1 MSREVVTIAVFQ
13 EEAGWSLP
21 SSHVERIRRAVGADD
36 TVQQVRSMGPL
47 LSALGETTVLI
58 GFPLTGDQFSTLAGG
73 ARMVQLTEAI
83 AGNAETLL
91 EATARGVRVATAI
104 PFRAPQTAEHAVAL
118 TLAMLR
124 NLDDAAHAQSEHRW
138 AAAEI
143 ARSVRVLSGLT
154 VGIVALETIGRE
166 IARRFG
172 AFGVKVVRTSE
183 SPGSVSDGGEAGG
196 VGEVVPLEDA
206 GQVASRAD
214 VLIVAAPRTPRT
226 TRLIDAAALK
236 RMKDRAVLVDVSS
249 GGVVEHE
256 ALLEALRK
264 HRIGAAALD
273 GFRTRPLPPSSPLW
287 TMPHVLI
294 TPGIA
299 AASDGY
305 WRAATE
311 TITENLG
318 RYKRGEPLLEPLT
331 RSWFQA
337 PSPARA

>member
-21 SSHVERIRRAVGADD
+21 ASHVERIRRSVGAED

-83 AGNAETLL
+83 AGNAQTLL
-91 EATARGVRVATAI
+91 EATERGVRVATAI

-118 TLAMLR
+118 TLALLR

-154 VGIVALETIGRE
+154 VGIVALETTGRE
-166 IARRFG
+166 MARRFG
-172 AFGVKVVRTSE
+172 AFGVKVLRTSE
-183 SPGSVSDGGEAGG
+183 EAGSG
-196 VGEVVPLEDA
+196 GDEGLGEVLELEDA
-206 GQVASRAD
+206 PQVASRAD

-226 TRLIDAAALK
+226 MRLIDGSALR

-264 HRIGAAALD
+264 HRIGGAALD

-299 AASDGY
+299 AASDRY
-305 WRAATE
+305 WHAATE
-311 TITENLG
+311 TIAENLG
-318 RYKRGEPLLEPLT
+318 RYKRGEPPLEPLT
-331 RSWFQA
+331 RSWFRA
-337 PSPARA
+337 RSPAGA